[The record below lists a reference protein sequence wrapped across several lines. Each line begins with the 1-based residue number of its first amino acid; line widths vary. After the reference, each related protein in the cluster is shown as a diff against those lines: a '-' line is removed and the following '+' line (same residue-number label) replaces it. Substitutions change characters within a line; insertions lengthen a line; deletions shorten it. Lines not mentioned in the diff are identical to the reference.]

1 MQLLKDY
8 SQIRGVCHNPDPDKT
23 KEQVDF
29 ELSCAQRLGIN
40 SARFW
45 IEQDKWEENPDGYFD
60 LVLDF
65 VRRCDKH
72 GISVMPIFWNGN
84 PVKEF
89 SAPTEEEWATMEKY
103 ASAVISLLHSEPNIL
118 MWDVMN
124 EPYCN
129 DYIRNCGDETEKA
142 RRMEEIKVL
151 VRRMCGIVR
160 KLDPD
165 GVLTVGHEFIGHC
178 ETTNDL
184 IGVVSFHDYL
194 KTRAEIEGVYEAA
207 EEMSRKT
214 GKPLLNTET
223 GCIGRSNPY
232 DVELETC
239 QKHHVGWY
247 LLCLVAEGFWG
258 DIHGIIY
265 PDGTVRDPAIVAA
278 MFGFFRNRTPDRIRP
293 NPNKEGYAFKAV
305 AAVKDVLN
313 TEEITLLHSKKV
325 TSDDI
330 LEAAER
336 CANILEGAEL
346 VPMWD
351 PPSAKIEDWRAQPE
365 EQRDLPAIRKF
376 AYDMARL
383 VQDTCLVL

>member
-1 MQLLKDY
+1 MKLLSDY

-23 KEQVDF
+23 PEQVDF
-29 ELSCAQRLGIN
+29 ELACAERLQLN

-45 IEQDKWEENPDGYFD
+45 IEQEKWEEDPKGYFD

-65 VRRCDKH
+65 VRRCDAH

-84 PVKEF
+84 PIKVF
-89 SAPTEEEWATMEKY
+89 NPPTEGEWAKMEEY
-103 ASAVISLLHSEPNIL
+103 AAAVVSLLQDEPNLL

-129 DYIRNCGDETEKA
+129 DYIRNCPDPALLPE
-142 RRMEEIKVL
+142 RMEQLSAL

-165 GVLTVGHEFIGHC
+165 GVLTVGHEFIEHC

-184 IGVVSFHDYL
+184 IDVISFHDYL
-194 KTRAEIEGVYEAA
+194 KTRAEIEGVYRKA
-207 EEMSRKT
+207 EEMSKQT

-232 DVELETC
+232 DAELEIC
-239 QKHHVGWY
+239 RKHRVGWY
-247 LLCLVAEGFWG
+247 LFCLVAEGFWG

-265 PDGTVRDPAIVAA
+265 PDGTVRDPSIVAA
-278 MFGFFRNRTPDRIRP
+278 IFGFFRNRGLERIRP

-313 TEEITLLHSKKV
+313 TEEITLFHSKAV

-336 CANILEGAEL
+336 CVNILEANEL

-365 EQRDLPAIRKF
+365 EKRDLPAIRKF
-376 AYDMARL
+376 AYEMAKL